1 MVRGSFVCTWATLV
15 YPTMRGSVPPMD
27 LAVGAMTVTS
37 LTDDT
42 SQGMYCRRMRISALQ
57 CRQAWLGLCDFIFA
71 TLRNQKG
78 VSLPGLGSFAV
89 GACVDTQNGGVVEPR
104 APVFVLSQK
113 FDALP
118 QSRGRFFLTSPA
130 SYTRVSTTA
139 ISNRCSVHKAGVA
152 HVLKEMISQIADR
165 ILEGEPVDVDF
176 SFARLVANRESGVR
190 VEMRF
195 APGFLEREMGLQVDP
210 PQRAGAPRDRT
221 FLPNQSI
228 EAKERR
234 TAIPTKVTRTTP
246 SLEIT
251 KAARLANEAEA
262 DQFKIESAL
271 APVDVFAGAATH
283 SSSAGG
289 ASFSSSVSPAAAAGV
304 YSLKNARQVPSPN
317 SAATDSGAAFLEIC
331 VGLDRLRVGHVER
344 LRLERVLNDEKC
356 AGLVVGIPVSVVR
369 DTLRAASCGREG
381 KFVAYLPVCRALEAA
396 TIAARAAR
404 AAAAENVKQKVE
416 RQLRERELDALRI
429 QQQSDTE
436 AIAAAAKELAAS
448 AIANV
453 VHGPHDP
460 AEPIAEIFQSR
471 GGSARGLDR
480 MEVTQFNLE
489 YASAR
494 ERFVSGSLGGVT
506 PKVTNNRAVEL
517 SDPLR
522 ETSNELGKFLQSQID
537 FKNDT
542 KESERAKRVQE
553 EEARISEA
561 IKSLELEK
569 IAIAQSKKQSSAAL
583 RKGWDEQT
591 SAKKEQ
597 RKSGRP
603 PVKLVKFDA
612 LK

>member
-1 MVRGSFVCTWATLV
+1 
-15 YPTMRGSVPPMD
+15 
-27 LAVGAMTVTS
+27 
-37 LTDDT
+37 
-42 SQGMYCRRMRISALQ
+42 
-57 CRQAWLGLCDFIFA
+57 
-71 TLRNQKG
+71 
-78 VSLPGLGSFAV
+78 
-89 GACVDTQNGGVVEPR
+89 
-104 APVFVLSQK
+104 
-113 FDALP
+113 
-118 QSRGRFFLTSPA
+118 
-130 SYTRVSTTA
+130 
-139 ISNRCSVHKAGVA
+139 
-152 HVLKEMISQIADR
+152 
-165 ILEGEPVDVDF
+165 
-176 SFARLVANRESGVR
+176 
-190 VEMRF
+190 
-195 APGFLEREMGLQVDP
+195 
-210 PQRAGAPRDRT
+210 
-221 FLPNQSI
+221 
-228 EAKERR
+228 
-234 TAIPTKVTRTTP
+234 
-246 SLEIT
+246 
-251 KAARLANEAEA
+251 
-262 DQFKIESAL
+262 
-271 APVDVFAGAATH
+271 
-283 SSSAGG
+283 
-289 ASFSSSVSPAAAAGV
+289 
-304 YSLKNARQVPSPN
+304 
-317 SAATDSGAAFLEIC
+317 
-331 VGLDRLRVGHVER
+331 
-344 LRLERVLNDEKC
+344 
-356 AGLVVGIPVSVVR
+356 
-369 DTLRAASCGREG
+369 
-381 KFVAYLPVCRALEAA
+381 
-396 TIAARAAR
+396 
-404 AAAAENVKQKVE
+404 VKQKVE